1 MSAILEKEIIRRG
14 IKILN
19 IGWASLSFLLLA
31 IVTVYGIEY
40 VFNYIKDDE
49 IEKLS
54 TWRLILE
61 ITLHVWFIGI
71 ITYLVRNLYPLL
83 PWPLDGIY
91 GYQHTK
97 VHEVTSATLFAS
109 FLVFFNPKIQEQQL
123 ELRKRLFY

>member
-40 VFNYIKDDE
+40 VFNYIKDDKV
-49 IEKLS
+49 EKLS